1 MQYVLFYPSSKP
13 HPNFPSPFC
22 PSLNSAVSLTLDRGK
37 CDATTP
43 YISISSTS
51 TTGNDLSNTTWIED
65 SKSYMCFADA
75 TAARRFVRVARLRVG
90 MEVEGLED

>member
-1 MQYVLFYPSSKP
+1 MQYV
-13 HPNFPSPFC
+13 PSPQYLPISSF
-22 PSLNSAVSLTLDRGK
+22 PRLANAPRRGK

-90 MEVEGLED
+90 MRVEDLEE